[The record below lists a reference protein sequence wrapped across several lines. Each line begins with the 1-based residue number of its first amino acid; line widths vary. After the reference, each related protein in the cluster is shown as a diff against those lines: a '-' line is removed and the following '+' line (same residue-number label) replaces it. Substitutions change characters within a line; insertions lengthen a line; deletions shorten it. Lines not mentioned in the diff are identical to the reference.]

1 MGKTERTM
9 TNKERYE
16 LLMKLLQ
23 DSNYIMGEDYYLSK
37 NENHYPIDGEMHDSY
52 RLTMFPAGKE
62 HWYIDGVLDVLKRG
76 EIAGAFMKII
86 SVQGVP
92 CIYMSII

>member
-1 MGKTERTM
+1 MGKTERVM

-23 DSNYIMGEDYYLSK
+23 ESIYIMGEDYYLSK
-37 NENHYPIDGEMHDSY
+37 REDHYKFEGEEHDYY
-52 RLTMFPAGKE
+52 RLTLFPSNNGF
-62 HWYIDGVLDVLKRG
+62 WYIYGVKDVLNRG
-76 EIAGAFMKII
+76 EIVGANLQLI
-86 SVQGVP
+86 SKHGVP

>member
-9 TNKERYE
+9 TSKERYE

-23 DSNYIMGEDYYLSK
+23 ESNYIMGEDYYLSK
-37 NENHYPIDGEMHDSY
+37 TETHYKIYGEQTDSY
-52 RLTMFPAGKE
+52 RLTMFPVKKE

-76 EIAGAFMKII
+76 EIVGAFMKII
-86 SVQGVP
+86 SKHGVP
-92 CIYMSII
+92 CIFMSIH

>member
-23 DSNYIMGEDYYLSK
+23 ASNYIMGEDYYLSK
-37 NENHYPIDGEMHDSY
+37 RESHYKYEGEMHDSY
-52 RLTMFPAGKE
+52 RLTMFPADKE
-62 HWYIDGVLDVLKRG
+62 HWYIKGVLDVLKRG
-76 EIAGAFMKII
+76 EMVEAFMKII
-86 SVQGVP
+86 SKHGVP

>member
-1 MGKTERTM
+1 MGKTVITM

-37 NENHYPIDGEMHDSY
+37 RESHYKYDGEQQDNY
-52 RLTMFPAGKE
+52 RLTMFPADKE

-86 SVQGVP
+86 SKHGVP

>member
-37 NENHYPIDGEMHDSY
+37 RESHYKYNGEQQDSY
-52 RLTMFPAGKE
+52 RLTMFPADTKN
-62 HWYIDGVLDVLKRG
+62 WYIDGVLDVLKRG

-86 SVQGVP
+86 SKHGVP